1 MHLYTKEVIWMIKI
15 PLKWKKHLMLPM
27 FGLREIEDLQKE
39 IHRYN
44 SKNIA
49 KAVEDIK
56 NDMQIDENKSN
67 LYTISLV
74 KNNQLHNLPNINIAN
89 IQELKNFYNKY
100 SKNKEFSEIWFC
112 KKKKNKDQTF
122 LVGRISFDTRKQLD
136 NIDSQI
142 LEQVWNTSHRDIEN
156 YNEKYTKA
164 YIRASR
170 KDWGM
175 RYSINKLSIP
185 QNSNL
190 NKEKI
195 ISQFTEVV
203 KEIERKRENIE
214 ILSEYLKKLDI
225 NQFSLEYLL
234 QEGKFLF
241 IDWDSQNDLKAING
255 IIREDDQR

>member
-1 MHLYTKEVIWMIKI
+1 MTKI

-112 KKKKNKDQTF
+112 KKKKNKEEDM
-122 LVGRISFDTRKQLD
+122 
-136 NIDSQI
+136 
-142 LEQVWNTSHRDIEN
+142 EN
-156 YNEKYTKA
+156 E
-164 YIRASR
+164 
-170 KDWGM
+170 
-175 RYSINKLSIP
+175 
-185 QNSNL
+185 
-190 NKEKI
+190 
-195 ISQFTEVV
+195 
-203 KEIERKRENIE
+203 
-214 ILSEYLKKLDI
+214 
-225 NQFSLEYLL
+225 
-234 QEGKFLF
+234 
-241 IDWDSQNDLKAING
+241 
-255 IIREDDQR
+255 